1 SIKNN
6 QLLRV
11 IGTKKMTI
19 MIQLIRIACLA
30 VATLL
35 LFASCSNEA
44 SLQQYFVDHQ
54 NDQDFIAVDIP
65 SSLLDKDEVEL
76 SADEKETL
84 ESIKKVNFLALKL
97 TDELQGRF
105 EEESAKINKIL
116 SSEKYETLM
125 RMGSNGTKA
134 TIKFQGNEEEIDEV
148 IVFAT
153 NSEKGLALVRVL
165 GDNMKPE
172 NIAKL
177 AKSMDKMDLSA
188 FKKIAE
194 NFD

>member
-1 SIKNN
+1 
-6 QLLRV
+6 
-11 IGTKKMTI
+11 

-30 VATLL
+30 AATLL
-35 LFASCSNEA
+35 VFASCSSET